1 MQNDE
6 ERRKF
11 REMLWVRKF
20 LREMG
25 KKAKVRKMGSER
37 GFIGE
42 GGEGV
47 KSLRVVLSPNLE
59 LAPGP
64 SDENL
69 PISISRS
76 EGFDEK

>member
-1 MQNDE
+1 
-6 ERRKF
+6 
-11 REMLWVRKF
+11 MLWVRKF
-20 LREMG
+20 LREMA

-37 GFIGE
+37 GFIGK

-47 KSLRVVLSPNLE
+47 KTLRVVSSPSLE

-69 PISISRS
+69 PIAIQRP